1 MNTDKTGERE
11 LIFTTETRRRRERS
25 EEVTEGRRLRRG
37 IKGAE
42 LGDDLGGG
50 DAALAEG
57 AEGEGVVAFGEALA
71 VVVEHERGVVVGG
84 RGVAEG
90 AEEEELAKGGADEI
104 GAADDFGD
112 AELGVVD
119 GAGELVAGGVV
130 FAPDE
135 EVAEVAA
142 GDGALGAAAGV
153 GEKDFFA
160 VGDAEAPVDGDFFA
174 EGRERGVGGRA
185 ELGRVNGFVV
195 GGGRGG
201 GFVRGGNR
209 IEDIAARAGAGEDET
224 GGVEGGE
231 GGAVAGQPG
240 ALRDDGFAPR
250 EAEPAEVGE
259 HGGDEIEA
267 EAEGVEVVVAE
278 EEVTAGGAG
287 AFGGEPEGARVAEV
301 EVAGGRGGKAAE
313 IRCRRRGAGR

>member
-1 MNTDKTGERE
+1 MVQRDAEAKNAGGRCSRE
-11 LIFTTETRRRRERS
+11 
-25 EEVTEGRRLRRG
+25 G
-37 IKGAE
+37 IGCAE

-71 VVVEHERGVVVGG
+71 MVVEHERGVVVGG

-112 AELGVVD
+112 AELGIVD

-135 EVAEVAA
+135 EVAEIAA

-185 ELGRVNGFVV
+185 EVGRVNGFVV

-201 GFVRGGNR
+201 GFVGGGDR
-209 IEDIAARAGAGEDET
+209 VEDIAARAGAGENAT

-240 ALRDDGFAPR
+240 ALRDDGFVPG
-250 EAEPAEVGE
+250 EAEPAEVCE

-301 EVAGGRGGKAAE
+301 EVAGGRGGQAAE
-313 IRCRRRGAGR
+313 IRRRKRGAGRWERKVEGRRR